1 MKSEVKG
8 KMNMNNMYVELTK
21 IEKVLRKHRNK
32 KYKESLT
39 SHFMQLHLGPV
50 FEDSD
55 VAMKKKL
62 LYM

>member
-1 MKSEVKG
+1 
-8 KMNMNNMYVELTK
+8 MNMNNMYVELIK

-50 FEDSD
+50 FEDGD